1 MTNAQAIPAPTATPT
16 TPLMLVGTAFEARHG
31 DLLKRF
37 DSCIQELL
45 ESPLEA
51 ARVLEW
57 TKFRSFPAS
66 A

>member
-1 MTNAQAIPAPTATPT
+1 MTNAQAVQVPTATPT
-16 TPLMLVGTAFEARHG
+16 TPLVLVGAAFEPHHR

-45 ESPLEA
+45 ETPLEA